1 MADTLIRYVW
11 CEDIRALTHDEAELF
26 AQLDGA
32 LSMQVHQA
40 FLDPFLRRLHIWLR
54 DRCEAQQADLPPERR
69 GGKFTVQVRGDDMLE
84 GMCIAACKNEQAGSM
99 DDRMTEHFLKHVRPP
114 WKLICAVKE
123 L

>member
-11 CEDIRALTHDEAELF
+11 CEDIRALTHDEQELF

-32 LSMQVHQA
+32 LSMQVHAA
-40 FLDPFLRRLHIWLR
+40 FLDPFLRRLHTWLN

-69 GGKFTVQVRGDDMLE
+69 GGKFVVQLRGDDMLE
-84 GMCIAACKNEQAGSM
+84 GMCIAAGQTLGAMSDHFEQY
-99 DDRMTEHFLKHVRPP
+99 FLKHVRPT
-114 WKLICAVKE
+114 WKLICTVKE